1 MKIEKNDLFDYP
13 NMCIYQETQS
23 FKFSLDSILL
33 SEFVDFKKTDQQILD
48 ICSGNAVIPM
58 VLSTKTKLPITAF
71 EIQKNIFDLGIM
83 SLKENNLENQIK
95 LINNDIKNI
104 ANYCNYE
111 NYDII
116 TCNPPYFKVEPQGFI
131 NKSSNLSIARHEI
144 CLELEDIFKISFKY
158 LKNLGRLYLVHRV
171 SRLDEI
177 IILAN
182 KYRMNVKVI
191 QLISTNKDNKPYLVL
206 VKCVKNSK
214 NGVIINSPINIL
226 NLKTYQNLFK
236 R

>member
-13 NMCIYQETQS
+13 NMCIYQEIQS

-83 SLKENNLENQIK
+83 SIKENNLEDQIK
-95 LINNDIKNI
+95 LINDDIKNI
-104 ANYCNYE
+104 ANYCNHE

-116 TCNPPYFKVEPQGFI
+116 TCNPPYFKVQPQGFI
-131 NKSSNLSIARHEI
+131 NKSNNLSIARHEI